1 MSFDVVP
8 LAYPNARRGDAVDDY
23 HGELVADPYRWL
35 EDAGSA
41 ETAAFVA
48 AENELTEACLGT
60 VASRHEI
67 RRQLTELWSFPR
79 VGVPF
84 ERGGHWFQFRNSGLE
99 DQQVLFVMES
109 PEDLGRPLL
118 DPNSFSGDGT
128 VAVTALS
135 VSSDGQLVA
144 YATSAGGSDWRT
156 WRIRRV
162 ADGADLEDVVEWSK
176 YGGAAFL
183 GDGSGFFYEAPDRPA
198 AGTELQAE
206 SRNLRIL
213 LHRCGTPQAED
224 EVVFAA
230 PHEPEWVPHPS
241 VTFDGRYLVVSISRG
256 TAPESRILVLDLE
269 RPALGLR
276 PLVAEFASVAEVVAN
291 VGSRF
296 SVLTEAGAPRRR
308 LVTIDL
314 DEAEAGPD
322 AWREVI
328 AECDD
333 TLVSVRH
340 CGGRL
345 VCHYLENAHSMLR
358 VFQLDGTFVREVRL
372 PGFVSLFDG
381 SADGDSVEGLPSRA
395 TVHFKVTSFLESGA
409 VWSHHLD
416 TGVTELVTPS
426 AARLDAAEYVT
437 EQVFAESADGTRVPL
452 FVSRR
457 RDVAPT
463 GEVGVLLH
471 GYGGFNIAVTPAF
484 SVAAAVFMQRGGIF
498 AEAVLRGGGE
508 YGKSWHDDGR
518 LASKQNV
525 FDDFCACARYFCEAG
540 WSRPGRVAISGGSN
554 GGLLVG
560 ACLTQHPELFG
571 AAVPEVGVLDM
582 LRFHKFTIGWAWTSD
597 FGDPDDP
604 EQYPWLRAYSPLHHV
619 VAGTAYPPTLVMTGD
634 HDDRVVPGHSL
645 KFAAALQAAVA
656 GDPAAGPVLLRVETS
671 AGHGAG
677 KPTSKQ
683 IAERADFLAFL
694 EGALGL
700 NGSHLHCG
708 KVDEEVAG

>member
-1 MSFDVVP
+1 
-8 LAYPNARRGDAVDDY
+8 
-23 HGELVADPYRWL
+23 
-35 EDAGSA
+35 
-41 ETAAFVA
+41 
-48 AENELTEACLGT
+48 
-60 VASRHEI
+60 VASRDDI
-67 RRQLTELWSFPR
+67 RRQLTELWSLPR

-84 ERGGHWFQFRNSGLE
+84 ERGGHWFQFRNSGLQ
-99 DQQVLFVMES
+99 DQQVLFVMETLY
-109 PEDLGRPLL
+109 DLGRPLL

-162 ADGADLEDVVEWSK
+162 TDGVDLEDVVEWSK
-176 YGGAAFL
+176 YSEAAFL
-183 GDGSGFFYEAPDRPA
+183 GDGSGFFYGAPDRPA
-198 AGTELQAE
+198 AGTELHAE

-213 LHRCGTPQAED
+213 LHRCGTSQAED
-224 EVVFAA
+224 ELVFAA

-241 VTFDGRYLVVSISRG
+241 VTFDGRYLVVSISCG
-256 TAPESRILVLDLE
+256 TAPESRVLVLDLE
-269 RPALGLR
+269 EPALGLR
-276 PLVAEFASVAEVVAN
+276 PLVADFSSVAEVVAN

-296 SVLTEAGAPRRR
+296 YVLTEAGAPRRR

-314 DEAEAGPD
+314 EDAANGPD

-328 AECDD
+328 GERDD
-333 TLVSVRH
+333 TLVSAKH

-345 VCHYLENAHSMLR
+345 VCHYLEDAHSVLR
-358 VFQLDGTFVREVRL
+358 IFELDGTFVSNVPV
-372 PGFVSLFDG
+372 PGFVSLLE
-381 SADGDSVEGLPSRA
+381 SASGGDSLEGLPSRP
-395 TVHFKVTSFLESGA
+395 TVHFKVTSFLESGS
-409 VWSHHLD
+409 VWSHDLESG
-416 TGVTELVTPS
+416 TTELVTPS
-426 AARLDAAEYVT
+426 AARLDAADYVT
-437 EQVFAESADGTRVPL
+437 EQVFAVSADGTKVPL

-457 RDVAPT
+457 RDVVPT
-463 GEVGVLLH
+463 GEIGVLLH
-471 GYGGFNIAVTPAF
+471 GYGGFNIAITPAF

-508 YGKSWHDDGR
+508 YGKAWHDDGR
-518 LASKQNV
+518 LARKQNV
-525 FDDFCACARYFCEAG
+525 FDDFCACARYFSDAG
-540 WSRPGRVAISGGSN
+540 WSRPGRLAISGGSN

-604 EQYPWLRAYSPLHHV
+604 EQFPWPRAYSPLHHL
-619 VAGTAYPPTLVMTGD
+619 VAGTPYPPTLVMTGD

-677 KPTSKQ
+677 KPTSKL

-694 EGALGL
+694 EAALGL

-708 KVDEEVAG
+708 EVDEEVAGQ